1 MDLSKSL
8 NYSLFHCNSTL
19 TYSQPELDQLQD
31 QAVADYVDAM
41 ADLAYEMANALRE
54 GYDADYYEDAAI

>member
-1 MDLSKSL
+1 MSL
-8 NYSLFHCNSTL
+8 NYSSSHCNSTL

-31 QAVADYVDAM
+31 QAVADYVDSM

-54 GYDADYYEDAAI
+54 QYEEDLYEDASL

>member
-8 NYSLFHCNSTL
+8 NYSLSHCNSTL

-41 ADLAYEMANALRE
+41 ADMAYEMAKTLRE
-54 GYDADYYEDAAI
+54 QYEEDLYEDASL

>member
-8 NYSLFHCNSTL
+8 NYSLSHCNSTL
-19 TYSQPELDQLQD
+19 TYSQPELDQLRD

-41 ADLAYEMANALRE
+41 ADLAYEMANALQE
-54 GYDADYYEDAAI
+54 QYEEDLYEDASL

>member
-1 MDLSKSL
+1 M
-8 NYSLFHCNSTL
+8 

-54 GYDADYYEDAAI
+54 QYEEDLYEDASL